1 METAIQAAMMADSWA
16 SRFFGSEPGEFLGL
30 AWEAASRV
38 APQFSRRKAVL
49 AIKDSV
55 KLATRFRA
63 TTSAVRF
70 GPLSGHESRPEET
83 REPDR
88 FDRLRWL
95 RSVSGLTHM
104 QAAALHGWA
113 HDQPVIDEAHRLGVS
128 RNRVNQLRHRAM
140 ERLGGVL

>member
-55 KLATRFRA
+55 KLATRSRVTA
-63 TTSAVRF
+63 SAVRF
-70 GPLSGHESRPEET
+70 GPLSGHETREEADH
-83 REPDR
+83 EPDR
-88 FDRLRWL
+88 FDRLRFL
-95 RSVSGLTHM
+95 LASSGLTHL
-104 QAAALHGWA
+104 QASALHGWA
-113 HDQPVIDEAHRLGVS
+113 HDRPVADEAHRLGVS

-140 ERLGGVL
+140 ERLGGLL